1 MDTKLFFTKK
11 RNIVLLAILCTLL
24 WGSAYPGV
32 KTGYELFAI
41 ETSDI
46 YGKIAFAGYRFT
58 LSGILVLIFHYL
70 VYKKIEIPTK
80 VQLPR
85 VFFLGL
91 MVTSLQ
97 YSLFYVGLA
106 NTTGINGAILNGT
119 GTFFSVLLAHFIYAD
134 DRLNLRKALGTAV
147 GFSGVV
153 LINLVGNPDA
163 PLQIN
168 YLGDG
173 LLILAALMSAI
184 GFIYSKKLSQSINS
198 VTLTGFQL
206 LFGGS
211 VLVMIALANGTPLR
225 GFTPTSTLL
234 LLYLS
239 FLTATAFS
247 IWTTLFKYN
256 RVSSISL
263 YKFLIP
269 IFGAVLSALFL
280 GESLFRW
287 VNLIALV
294 LVSSGIYFVNKTR

>member
-153 LINLVGNPDA
+153 LINLAGNPDA

-211 VLVMIALANGTPLR
+211 VLVMIALANGTP
-225 GFTPTSTLL
+225 
-234 LLYLS
+234 
-239 FLTATAFS
+239 
-247 IWTTLFKYN
+247 
-256 RVSSISL
+256 
-263 YKFLIP
+263 
-269 IFGAVLSALFL
+269 FGASPPPPLYCSCICPF
-280 GESLFRW
+280 
-287 VNLIALV
+287 
-294 LVSSGIYFVNKTR
+294 